1 LKLPALQINISKITK
16 ANMSVKDRVAIITGS
31 GGGLGREYALLL
43 ASQGAKVVINDY
55 GGTLDGQPGSATRA
69 QAVADE
75 INQAGGTAISDGHDV
90 SVKADT
96 LKIVERTLDVFG
108 RIDIL
113 INNAGIS
120 GKPSSHAD
128 LDGAAFMRVMEIG
141 VLGSQYMTSAVWKIM
156 EKQNYG
162 RIVNVSSD
170 AIIGFGAGGDCA
182 YTASKGATFALT
194 RDLGRFSP
202 SCGIK
207 LNAILP
213 SGSSRMGDLSDG
225 SKMITRTYFA
235 ASKVAPMVVALCSE
249 ECPVSGECFTTG
261 ADRAARITLAT
272 FPGHTNETTPQ
283 GFLDNWPK
291 VFGDVKD
298 AYIPT
303 STLDHVRYGVKHASG
318 IDVPDI
324 GGFGI
329 VPGAQ

>member
-1 LKLPALQINISKITK
+1 
-16 ANMSVKDRVAIITGS
+16 MSVKDRVAIITGS

-55 GGTLDGQPGSATRA
+55 GGTLEGQAGSATRA

-75 INQAGGTAISDGHDV
+75 IKQAGGIAIADGHDV

-96 LKIVERTLDVFG
+96 LKIVERTMAEFG

-128 LDGAAFMRVMEIG
+128 LDGAAFMRVLEIG
-141 VLGSQYMTSAVWKIM
+141 VLGSQLMTSAVWNIM
-156 EKQNYG
+156 EKQKYG
-162 RIVNVSSD
+162 RIVNISSD

-182 YTASKGATFALT
+182 YAASKGATFALT

-207 LNAILP
+207 INAILP
-213 SGSSRMGDLSDG
+213 SGHSRMTDLSDG
-225 SKMITRTYFA
+225 SKFITETYFA
-235 ASKVAPMVVALCSE
+235 AKKVAPMMVALCSE
-249 ECPVSGECFTTG
+249 ECPVSGECFATG

-283 GFLDNWPK
+283 GFLENWPA

-303 STLDHVRYGVKHASG
+303 NTLDHVRYGVKHASG
-318 IDVPDI
+318 LDVPDI
-324 GGFGI
+324 EGFGI
-329 VPGAQ
+329 VPDAK